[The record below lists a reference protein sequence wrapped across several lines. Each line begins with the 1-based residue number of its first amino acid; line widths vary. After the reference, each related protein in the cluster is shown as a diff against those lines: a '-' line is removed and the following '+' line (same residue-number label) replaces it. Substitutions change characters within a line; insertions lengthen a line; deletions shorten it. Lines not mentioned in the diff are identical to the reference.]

1 MRKATPDH
9 VPLDKIDV
17 WFQDE
22 SRIGQ
27 QGSQTRIW
35 APTGTRP
42 RVVKQQQFLYSY
54 IFGAVCPAQK
64 TCAALV
70 VPYVSYEILKAHFE
84 EISVHVPQGRHAIVV
99 LDRAGWHL
107 AKKLVLPK
115 NVSILHLPP
124 YAPELNPQE
133 QVWEYLKDRSLS
145 NRVFKNYKDIV
156 KACCD
161 AWNVFAQDPDRISS
175 LTQRDWAKIC

>member
-1 MRKATPDH
+1 MAGALHSQRGLRVAKITGDVLGEFTIQASKAESAATGGVKKKLRAKSVRTLACDGVDINH
-9 VPLDKIDV
+9 VDV

-70 VPYVSYEILKAHFE
+70 VPYVSYEILKAQLHE
-84 EISVHVPQGRHAIVV
+84 EANI
-99 LDRAGWHL
+99 
-107 AKKLVLPK
+107 
-115 NVSILHLPP
+115 
-124 YAPELNPQE
+124 
-133 QVWEYLKDRSLS
+133 
-145 NRVFKNYKDIV
+145 
-156 KACCD
+156 
-161 AWNVFAQDPDRISS
+161 
-175 LTQRDWAKIC
+175 